1 MRTLSKFEHDI
12 AIAIIIKNLEDWEC
26 FHFLDDITNMEW
38 SEASFSKTTDTL
50 MDRLYTFLE
59 IPEENV
65 PENQEDWQKDWD
77 KTNYYCRDWLAE
89 LECALKDKMKDEKLS
104 KEYIADQ
111 MLALLI
117 LGNSDWKKYCEYIEK
132 EKLY

>member
-26 FHFLDDITNMEW
+26 FHFLDDITNMVW
-38 SEASFSKTTDTL
+38 SEGSFSKTTDML

-111 MLALLI
+111 MLALFI
-117 LGNSDWKKYCEYIEK
+117 LGNSDWEKYCEYIEK